1 MKHQPELDG
10 LRGIAIIL
18 VVTLH
23 IAEQTKIYFL
33 MKVFAPG
40 WIGVDLFF
48 VLSGFLITSILLQ
61 SRNDDHYFSHFYARR
76 ILRIFPLYFG
86 FLGLTFALSPWICAA
101 PVQAQIRQELPW
113 YVAYLYNWRAAG
125 GFGVY
130 WLGHLWSLAVEEQF
144 YFIWPFIVF
153 VFPLAKLRQVCYA
166 LIAVAFLSRCYFATH
181 GLQGF
186 AYFSTIARF
195 DDLALGG
202 LAATFIGQRTLLPR
216 RALITG
222 ITLFLVTAFCSRG
235 FEVHKRLVITV
246 GTAAVGMAFF
256 GLVMMAS
263 LKQWAWLRRR
273 ELTWAGKYSYGIYV
287 FHFPLVIWAGSTN
300 SLLLLLATIPASLL
314 LAYVSYHAFEKH
326 FLALKRYVKYG
337 GTPARAQTSETSRWE
352 SLLIERQ
359 T

>member
-1 MKHQPELDG
+1 VKHQPELDG
-10 LRGIAIIL
+10 VRGIAIIL
-18 VVTLH
+18 VVALH
-23 IAEQTKIYFL
+23 IAEQTKIYVL
-33 MKVFAPG
+33 MKVFALG

-61 SRNDDHYFSHFYARR
+61 SRDDDHYFFHFYARR

-86 FLGLTFALSPWICAA
+86 FLGLTFALLPSICPA

-153 VFPLAKLRQVCYA
+153 VFPLAKLRRVCCA
-166 LIAVAFLSRCYFATH
+166 LVVVAFLSRCYFATH

-216 RALITG
+216 RALIAGTTMFLL
-222 ITLFLVTAFCSRG
+222 TLISSRG

-246 GTAAVGMAFF
+246 GTAAVGIAFF

-263 LKQWAWLRRR
+263 LEQWAWLRRR
-273 ELTWAGKYSYGIYV
+273 ELTWAGKYSYGIYL

-300 SLLLLLATIPASLL
+300 SPVLLLATIPASLL
-314 LAYVSYHAFEKH
+314 LACLSYHAFEKH
-326 FLALKRYVKYG
+326 FLALKRYVKYE
-337 GTPARAQTSETSRWE
+337 GTGTRSKVRNIPLGKLAS
-352 SLLIERQ
+352 
-359 T
+359 

>member
-1 MKHQPELDG
+1 M
-10 LRGIAIIL
+10 LR
-18 VVTLH
+18 TH
-23 IAEQTKIYFL
+23 CRR
-33 MKVFAPG
+33 
-40 WIGVDLFF
+40 FF
-48 VLSGFLITSILLQ
+48 
-61 SRNDDHYFSHFYARR
+61 
-76 ILRIFPLYFG
+76 
-86 FLGLTFALSPWICAA
+86 
-101 PVQAQIRQELPW
+101 
-113 YVAYLYNWRAAG
+113 
-125 GFGVY
+125 
-130 WLGHLWSLAVEEQF
+130 
-144 YFIWPFIVF
+144 
-153 VFPLAKLRQVCYA
+153 
-166 LIAVAFLSRCYFATH
+166 SRCYFATH

-273 ELTWAGKYSYGIYV
+273 EPTSAGKYSYGIYV

-337 GTPARAQTSETSRWE
+337 GTRHALKRQKHPAGKACFLSGKRENAELINRPRPILFYQTK
-352 SLLIERQ
+352 
-359 T
+359 